1 MKTNLRRQTRILAV
15 ILSLVLAAAGSAS
28 PAFASEGAKKDDAS
42 ISKEETV
49 YVMADQSGDAGKII
63 VSEWLKNTG
72 ELSLVKDYT
81 ELKEIENVKG
91 DEPFKEKNGKGT
103 WKAEGKDIYYQGKI
117 KKELPIEMKVSYSLN
132 GKAVTAKELAGK
144 SGEVKIRFDYT
155 NNQKLHGVYVPFVVL
170 TGMSLDNDTFSK
182 VEVKNGKVINDG
194 QKSMVVGYALPG
206 LSESLELENTE
217 VTIPDYVEV
226 TCQAEKFALDGTM
239 SVATSS
245 LLEDLDLG
253 ELDSMDDL
261 KAALDKLQSA
271 AAQLQEGSE
280 ALQSGAGDLAKGT
293 GELSKGAGTLSK
305 GTKDLYKGTKT
316 LKEKVAQLG
325 GGLKAAKDG
334 SAQLN
339 TGAKKL
345 LKGAGDLETGAGQL
359 KEGIDQIPAQLG
371 DAVGKVSAGLQ
382 GTQGQ
387 PGTIQA
393 DQAALTA
400 LNGIDASKL
409 SEAEKTALAQAKG
422 AVQKSIDGQNTIAS
436 KLAGEST
443 KMKGSV
449 ADLQEGAAKLAKGSR
464 DLKNG
469 LTDLSGGAQDLNT
482 GITQACEGAG
492 LLEAGAGDLKKGAEQ
507 VNDGAGDLNSGAKKV
522 NAGAGTLASGSRDLA
537 SGISKFKN
545 DGVDKLAEVFDGD
558 LSKVVDRLKA
568 LQDAA
573 SDYQSFAGKQA
584 QTKGTVK
591 FIYKTDE
598 IE

>member
-371 DAVGKVSAGLQ
+371 DAVGKVSEGLQ

-400 LNGIDASKL
+400 LN
-409 SEAEKTALAQAKG
+409 
-422 AVQKSIDGQNTIAS
+422 
-436 KLAGEST
+436 
-443 KMKGSV
+443 
-449 ADLQEGAAKLAKGSR
+449 
-464 DLKNG
+464 
-469 LTDLSGGAQDLNT
+469 
-482 GITQACEGAG
+482 
-492 LLEAGAGDLKKGAEQ
+492 
-507 VNDGAGDLNSGAKKV
+507 
-522 NAGAGTLASGSRDLA
+522 
-537 SGISKFKN
+537 
-545 DGVDKLAEVFDGD
+545 
-558 LSKVVDRLKA
+558 
-568 LQDAA
+568 
-573 SDYQSFAGKQA
+573 
-584 QTKGTVK
+584 
-591 FIYKTDE
+591 
-598 IE
+598 

>member
-371 DAVGKVSAGLQ
+371 DAVGKVSEGLQ

-449 ADLQEGAAKLAKGSR
+449 TALQEGAAKLVKGSR

-492 LLEAGAGDLKKGAEQ
+492 LLEAGAGDLKKGAKQ